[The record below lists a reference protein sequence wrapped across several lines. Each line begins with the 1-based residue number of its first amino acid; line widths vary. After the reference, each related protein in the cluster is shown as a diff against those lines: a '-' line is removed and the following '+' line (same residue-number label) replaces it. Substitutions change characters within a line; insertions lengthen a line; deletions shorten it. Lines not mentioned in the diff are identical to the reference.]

1 MQASRL
7 LGSTIPPSD
16 SISNSKSADLNKDDF
31 LKLLMTQMQ
40 HQDPLNPMDN
50 TEFLSQLSQFS
61 QLEQIYNVN
70 QNIQDLAASQNSS
83 RDMLLGNLLGKTAKV
98 DASDIYLKDQ
108 DNISINY
115 DLADSAEKVTVNIYD
130 ADRNLVRTI
139 QAIQQPSGQQKLDW
153 DGKDNDKKDLPEGT
167 YSIEVTANNKGAL
180 SFISPYLMGPV
191 NEVIFSQGNEP
202 LIQIENQNVPISKV
216 LQISMAQPLR
226 TVTIEDNN

>member
-7 LGSTIPPSD
+7 LGSTIPPVASD
-16 SISNSKSADLNKDDF
+16 STLKSTDLNKDDF

-50 TEFLSQLSQFS
+50 SEFLSQLSQFS

-83 RDMLLGNLLGKTAKV
+83 RDMLLAGLLGKTAKV

-115 DLADSAEKVTVNIYD
+115 DLIDSAETVTVNIYD
-130 ADRNLVRTI
+130 ADSKPVRTI

-153 DGKDNDKKDLPEGT
+153 DGKNDLGRGLPEGEYT
-167 YSIEVTANNKGAL
+167 IEVTVNNKGASSL
-180 SFISPYLMGPV
+180 ISPYLMGPV
-191 NEVIFSQGNEP
+191 NEVVFSQGNEP
-202 LIQIENQNVPISKV
+202 FIQVKNQNVPISKV
-216 LQISMAQPLR
+216 FQISMAQPL
-226 TVTIEDNN
+226 